1 MVALQSKNTPMLQKT
16 NEQKQLINQLQE
28 KEIK

>member
-16 NEQKQLINQLQE
+16 NEQKQLNNQLQE
-28 KEIK
+28 KGN